1 MERFFKN
8 YDNNASCKLSQSSP
22 TTSAQSSAQKN
33 KNYDQTKRS
42 RSFVAAWK
50 TEFPWAVEVEKDGGN
65 INMIVCSTCRK
76 FSKLT
81 EKPSGFEFRTWKLK
95 TWPGSQIKWQVNF
108 I

>member
-1 MERFFKN
+1 MKN
-8 YDNNASCKLSQSSP
+8 YNNNASCKSSQSLP

-42 RSFVAAWK
+42 RSFVVAWK
-50 TEFPWAVEVEKDGGN
+50 TEFPWAFEVEKDGGN

-76 FSKLT
+76 FSKLM

-95 TWPGSQIKWQVNF
+95 TWPGSQIK
-108 I
+108 